1 MPKPQDIF
9 RLAQQ
14 EAVRVTASPQ
24 AWQSFLY
31 TAAHNYH
38 TTYLNQLLIHAQRPD
53 AAACASME
61 YWNTKANRLVMRG
74 SRSITV
80 LQRRQGVAVTK
91 PIFAIGD
98 TTLLSQTRTGGPW
111 EVTDTTR
118 PLLLQGKSDDWLAAL
133 AQDGVSNEADRARRM
148 LERNVADSTLQWAQ
162 PDEQMQLL
170 QALVTQ
176 SAVYMARLR
185 IGLPVRDEDFPVFQS
200 VSQFDTCQISLCLGG
215 YVQATAEPML
225 NAIGREALR
234 LSRDSIA
241 IKHEPVHNES
251 TPTQLNSREE
261 AVTHD
266 VHEEPRR
273 LPDSEPFPAEPAE
286 SLPEPL
292 REAASGISGTERAD
306 ALRPADAG
314 GHAADELQSNRT
326 DSTADGGQDP
336 ARADADHPDAG
347 PQDEPAGLGTADQQP
362 EEAGGGSSPSD
373 AVRNLTESPAQAE
386 SEQLPSAFALPEFPP
401 TLLPQLL
408 AAETS
413 SRADNAE
420 YLTFY
425 NKNSLLIDRLRFVR
439 ESYKDIFTELLLAD
453 DTRVGFHRQD
463 NGLLVWQGAYLT
475 RSAETLLPW
484 RAVAN
489 ALNDLIEQHEL
500 IAAIDPKKLPQVEE
514 QLSFEL
520 PDGSPP
526 SAEDNRLEK
535 DDFLTPEKQ
544 ETVIRSALPV
554 AEYNAPQMD
563 DGSVITD
570 EEVNLAL
577 AAGSNFEN
585 SKFRIYQQF
594 TTTQGDHAAFLKKE
608 YGSGGRSWDYQ
619 SGAHGWV
626 DHGPAGL
633 KLILTNEE
641 GRFERRLP
649 WRAAAKRI
657 AYLIEMQRFLTPQEL
672 EQYPAWAAEQ
682 QEAASTVRDDP
693 STVPEN
699 RPICAEDSVVY
710 LEDDHRFTVE
720 RIGQFDV
727 HLRDE
732 KFPLVGRA
740 ISREEFQRQLDA
752 NPRNGGMMLY
762 EQQHE
767 ALVQAQTEQALS
779 YIEDYLKDEFEITE
793 PDFSDLTRIDL
804 GYTTTEDEKHVIQVY
819 ADLEHCTV
827 TKMVDD
833 TLYAQERYGSL
844 DDLNQAVLSNLDFDS
859 LMEIDLDEVEEHE
872 PQENVFLTDEP
883 AAHDPTNYL
892 APYEPEI
899 PTGAKA
905 KFAANLNA
913 IRTLKQIEQRGT
925 PATEAEQDVLAGY
938 LGWGGLAD
946 AFDPNKDSW
955 HSEYEQLKG
964 LLTPEEYA
972 AAQESTLTAFYTP
985 PAVIHAMY
993 RALTRMGCV
1002 GGNVLEP
1009 SMGVGAFFGHR
1020 SGSFDTNNAKLYG
1033 VELDSVSGRI
1043 AQQLYQKAK
1052 IQICGYEKADLPDS
1066 FFDLAIG
1073 NVPFGQYQVTDR
1085 QYDKLHFQIHDYFL
1099 AKTVDKLRVGGI
1111 MAFITTSGTMDKK
1124 SESVRRY
1131 LAARCDLIGAVR
1143 LPNNYLPVLKKDNL
1157 VASAKIE
1164 DGWLTFSNLYLGKYY
1179 VVERSTGTVIPLR
1192 EGALAASGTYPTV
1205 DSRTNAATGQVA
1217 ALAASNGQ
1225 YTDWVYKNQFST
1237 ISKSKALDGTW
1248 TYDAY
1253 YLSYAPG
1260 YLCDEHNYYITPS
1273 YADEG
1278 WYVEKTTF
1286 ANDTAACNGNYH
1298 IHKDN
1303 SLTESQDQVA
1313 KGNVEISKVVS
1324 SSGQSNG
1331 LELEGAGF
1339 TFYLVSDLSKVEQ
1352 FDQTRTGSYTLQSIL
1367 DTYINKEY
1375 DNEHP
1380 KWDFSGETQAIAK
1393 TYEVNADEMAAYNKT
1408 LTAAGDNKNG
1418 KGDGWQPTGRANE
1431 YQLAEIFS
1439 NDSGNIR
1446 VQGLSYGTYLV
1457 VETTTPHDLFQAE
1470 PFLVSIDPEQD
1481 NNPWGAMATP
1491 KDSVMKAS
1499 DSYQKFTVLDE
1510 EIEVYL
1516 KITKLD
1522 TETGKPVLL
1531 PNTAFQIY
1539 WLDDNGNYR
1548 LENGKPKLVTM
1559 TDTVNGHLTKNVDTF
1574 YTNEEGILT
1583 LPEKLPLGKY
1593 RIVETVGPDGF
1604 YNEWADSGS
1613 YYVDFDISTDRI
1625 YKATGDDNENSMDT
1639 LVIGENYWN
1648 EETLGK
1654 LTIRKTGNALTGKI
1668 ETYDLIDPWM
1678 TGEADSDFA
1687 YTMRPLAGA
1696 EYTITAADDI
1706 YTQDRQLDANGSRT
1720 LWYAKGDVVAV
1731 VTTGDGS
1738 ADTAVFAPSRTKATY
1753 DFLSVIHDGTL
1764 GEVSITLPLGS
1775 YHVEETN
1782 PPYGYVGTTDSYD
1795 VTFVW
1800 DNQLNDV
1807 VMAKS
1812 IIKNGDSEQHFDVV
1826 RASEASAELAE
1837 QQTLGFYNDREHARV
1852 GVYKIN
1858 QETGKYLAGAVFN
1871 LYTRDD
1877 IYDID
1882 GNKLFSAGDLI
1893 CTSPETV
1900 ADGYTYFNC
1909 DVPIRGEWYGQSDRL
1924 DASTNSGSYFIR
1936 ELRAPQGYYLNDA
1949 EMDVTFTYDGEVLQV
1964 LDNTCANKPTEMWVS
1979 KRDLTNDEELPGA
1992 TLIIKDAKDNIVDTW
2007 VSTDTPHRV
2016 TGLHFDEEYTL
2027 TEKRPADGYAVADDI
2042 VFRLERKTDA
2052 DGHQLDEADVYYLKD
2067 KKKLW
2072 IIPWEEWELL
2082 DDATVIM
2089 KDDITRVQISKVDI
2103 ATGKE
2108 LPGAELVIN
2117 DKDGNTVAQWVS
2129 EDKPHYIEKLP
2140 AGEYTLTEITAPN
2153 GYQLA
2158 ESIAFTVLPTGELQ
2172 TVVMKDV
2179 RIPEETPHEDTPSN
2193 TPQPT
2198 PGSTPAPAPAPA
2210 STPTATPAPIPVIP
2224 QTGDVFPS
2232 ALLSAAVF
2240 VSIVCFGIFAYKRR
2254 KSKMDESKH

>member
-1 MPKPQDIF
+1 M
-9 RLAQQ
+9 
-14 EAVRVTASPQ
+14 
-24 AWQSFLY
+24 
-31 TAAHNYH
+31 
-38 TTYLNQLLIHAQRPD
+38 
-53 AAACASME
+53 
-61 YWNTKANRLVMRG
+61 
-74 SRSITV
+74 
-80 LQRRQGVAVTK
+80 
-91 PIFAIGD
+91 
-98 TTLLSQTRTGGPW
+98 
-111 EVTDTTR
+111 
-118 PLLLQGKSDDWLAAL
+118 
-133 AQDGVSNEADRARRM
+133 
-148 LERNVADSTLQWAQ
+148 
-162 PDEQMQLL
+162 
-170 QALVTQ
+170 
-176 SAVYMARLR
+176 
-185 IGLPVRDEDFPVFQS
+185 
-200 VSQFDTCQISLCLGG
+200 
-215 YVQATAEPML
+215 
-225 NAIGREALR
+225 
-234 LSRDSIA
+234 
-241 IKHEPVHNES
+241 
-251 TPTQLNSREE
+251 
-261 AVTHD
+261 
-266 VHEEPRR
+266 
-273 LPDSEPFPAEPAE
+273 
-286 SLPEPL
+286 
-292 REAASGISGTERAD
+292 
-306 ALRPADAG
+306 
-314 GHAADELQSNRT
+314 
-326 DSTADGGQDP
+326 
-336 ARADADHPDAG
+336 
-347 PQDEPAGLGTADQQP
+347 
-362 EEAGGGSSPSD
+362 
-373 AVRNLTESPAQAE
+373 
-386 SEQLPSAFALPEFPP
+386 PSAFALPEFPP